1 MTHDFVAPGQTHLG
15 AGVEQRHAEAVALL
29 ATLRRHVGRR
39 FAARMRFSHGPNASA
54 SQTRLHGTGRCFS
67 AVRQALRRVRSV
79 AYAATKQRTSPF
91 MGSSATIPA
100 AMTDP
105 HPLIQRALDLA
116 AQALFLSNPNPRVGC
131 VIAAADGRLLG
142 QGFTQQAG
150 GAHAEVMA
158 LRDAAAQ
165 GHDVR
170 GATAYVT
177 LEPCS
182 HHGRTGPCCDA
193 LMDAGIGKV
202 VASLADPNPL
212 VGGQGFARLRA
223 AGVALEVGPGAEAS
237 RALNVGFFSRME
249 RGTPWVRMKV
259 AASLDGFTALPDG
272 ASQWITSPE
281 ARADGHVWRARACA
295 VLTGIGTVL
304 ADDPRLDARACA
316 TPRQPQ
322 VVVLDSQLRTPL
334 NASLFIADR
343 ACSIYCGGEMDAA
356 MQTRRE
362 ALQAQGARVVHL
374 PGPDG
379 RVDLRAM
386 LHDLGTQAVNELH
399 VEAGQRLN
407 GALAQAG
414 LVDEWLLYLAPRLLG
429 GGRGMALLPPPDALA
444 QALPLAFESAQ
455 RVGPDLRILARSRA
469 AAGLNA

>member
-1 MTHDFVAPGQTHLG
+1 
-15 AGVEQRHAEAVALL
+15 
-29 ATLRRHVGRR
+29 
-39 FAARMRFSHGPNASA
+39 
-54 SQTRLHGTGRCFS
+54 
-67 AVRQALRRVRSV
+67 
-79 AYAATKQRTSPF
+79 
-91 MGSSATIPA
+91 
-100 AMTDP
+100 MTDP
-105 HPLIQRALDLA
+105 TPFINQALGLA

-131 VIAAADGRLLG
+131 VITAADGRLLG

-150 GAHAEVMA
+150 GPHAEVMA
-158 LRDAAAQ
+158 LRDATAR
-165 GHDVR
+165 GHGVR

-177 LEPCS
+177 LEPCA

-193 LMDAGIGKV
+193 LICAGIGKV

-212 VGGQGFARLRA
+212 VAGQGFARLRA
-223 AGVALEVGPGAEAS
+223 AGVAVEVGPGAEAS

-249 RGTPWVRMKV
+249 RGTPWVRVKA
-259 AASLDGFTALPDG
+259 AASLDGFTALPNG

-281 ARADGHVWRARACA
+281 ARADGHAWRARACA

-304 ADDPRLDARACA
+304 ADDPRLDVREVA

-322 VVVLDSQLRTPL
+322 VVVVDSQLRTPV
-334 NASLFIADR
+334 NASLFIAGR
-343 ACSIYCGGEMDAA
+343 ACSIYCGAEMDTA
-356 MQTRRE
+356 MQARRS
-362 ALQAQGARVVHL
+362 ALQARGARVVHL

-386 LHDLGTQAVNELH
+386 LRDLGAQAVNELH

-414 LVDEWLLYLAPRLLG
+414 LVDEWLVYLAPQLLG
-429 GGRGMALLPPPDALA
+429 SGRGMALLPPFDALA
-444 QALPLAFESAQ
+444 LALPLAFESAQ

-469 AAGLNA
+469 AAGLPA